1 MYDFEFRQITLMQQ
15 FIEDFKS
22 GCISLNI
29 FVKKIEALISA
40 IDRDEF
46 SDLTDPIVLDLEV
59 INAALLDEGRAPTDE
74 ENQSIS
80 NAVSNLR
87 NILSGCVS

>member
-1 MYDFEFRQITLMQQ
+1 MDDFEFRQITLMQQ
-15 FIEDFKS
+15 IIEDFKI

-29 FVKKIEALISA
+29 FVQKIEALISA